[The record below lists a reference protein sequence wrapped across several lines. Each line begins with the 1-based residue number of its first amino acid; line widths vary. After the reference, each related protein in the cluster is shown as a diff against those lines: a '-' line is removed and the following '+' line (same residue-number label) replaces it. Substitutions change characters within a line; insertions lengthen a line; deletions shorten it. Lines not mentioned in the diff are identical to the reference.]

1 MANYQTRPLKQL
13 LDFFAAHPE
22 QSYTVD
28 ELTAGLAVQYQE
40 DAPGKSTVYRLI
52 SRLEKEQ
59 KIKRF
64 EKEGSHCAYY
74 QITACTHNHLHLKC
88 TGCGK
93 LFHMKETASEHL
105 LQDVLNNAGFSV
117 DQQQTVL
124 FGKCAGC
131 KERES

>member
-1 MANYQTRPLKQL
+1 MANYQTRPLRQL
-13 LDFFAAHPE
+13 MDFFAAHPQ

-28 ELTAGLAVQYQE
+28 ELAARLAAQYGD
-40 DAPGKSTVYRLI
+40 DAPGKSTLYRLMP
-52 SRLEKEQ
+52 RLEKEQ

-64 EKEGSHCAYY
+64 EKEGSHCSYY

-93 LFHMKETASEHL
+93 LFHMKDTASKQL
-105 LQDVLNNAGFSV
+105 LREVLESNGFSV

-124 FGKCAGC
+124 FGRCRSC
-131 KERES
+131 K